1 MEIKYRT
8 QLGELLKHFG
18 LSGDAVEIGV
28 AEGRNAEVLISQ
40 DSIKKLYLID
50 AWTRLEQPGDG
61 GNTQSWHDRN
71 YIEAQQRVSQHKD
84 KAVFL
89 KGLSQDMIKQIPD
102 DSLVLAYID
111 GDHSFEG
118 ALRDL
123 RAIYSK
129 VKKGG
134 IIAGHDYLNLSYGVN
149 LAVTEFLENRTHVKL
164 HVIEEDE
171 ESMASFW
178 FIK

>member
-8 QLGELLKHFG
+8 QLGELLRHFR

-40 DSIKKLYLID
+40 PEIKKLYLID
-50 AWTRLEQPGDG
+50 AWTHLEQAGDG
-61 GNTQSWHDRN
+61 GNYQAWHERN
-71 YIEAQQRVSQHKD
+71 YKEAQERVSKFKH

-89 KGLSQDMIKQIPD
+89 RGMSQDMIKQIPD
-102 DSLVLAYID
+102 NSLVLAYID
-111 GDHSFEG
+111 CDHSYEG

-134 IIAGHDYLNLSYGVN
+134 IIAGHDYLNLDYGVN
-149 LAVTEFLENRTHVKL
+149 QAVTEFLENRKHVKL